1 MLQSPFAA
9 RVAVNRIWHHLF
21 GRGIVPSVDNLGV
34 LGQAPTHPELLDH
47 LATQFIKDGWST
59 KRMIKSLLL
68 TRTYQMS
75 SHPMEPEDTTDPD
88 NLLWHRMP
96 IKRLQGEVI
105 RDALLAVSGRLDPTP
120 FGPSVPIHL
129 TPFMEGRGR
138 PGASGPL
145 DGNGRRSIYIA
156 VRRNFLSPMMLAFDT
171 PSPFSTVGRRTS
183 SNVPAQALIL
193 MNDPLVI
200 ELAKR
205 WADRL
210 LVDPALSPEQRIDA
224 MYQTALAR
232 PASDAEKSEALAF
245 LDAQSARFGLP
256 ETQRRTSPQAWADL
270 CHVMFNVKEFVFI
283 E

>member
-1 MLQSPFAA
+1 
-9 RVAVNRIWHHLF
+9 
-21 GRGIVPSVDNLGV
+21 
-34 LGQAPTHPELLDH
+34 
-47 LATQFIKDGWST
+47 
-59 KRMIKSLLL
+59 
-68 TRTYQMS
+68 
-75 SHPMEPEDTTDPD
+75 MEPEDTTDPD

-145 DGNGRRSIYIA
+145 DGNGRRSVYIA

-205 WADRL
+205 WAERL
-210 LVDPALSPEQRIDA
+210 LVDLALSPEQRIDA
-224 MYQTALAR
+224 MYQAALAR
-232 PASDAEKSEALAF
+232 PASDAEKSDALAF